1 MVSIS
6 SIIIM
11 QTEICKHVFFP
22 LLLRHIVRYSLF
34 MSSDQKKKGNLSGNI
49 IENFNEIKN
58 SIKLIFLHS

>member
-34 MSSDQKKKGNLSGNI
+34 MSSDQKKKKVISQVTLLKIST
-49 IENFNEIKN
+49 K
-58 SIKLIFLHS
+58 

>member
-11 QTEICKHVFFP
+11 QTEICEHVFFP

-34 MSSDQKKKGNLSGNI
+34 MSSDQKKKKVISQVTLLKIST
-49 IENFNEIKN
+49 K
-58 SIKLIFLHS
+58 